1 MRNIQFRYQEKDL
14 FVKLATKKKFSE
26 KKEYLTL
33 IEYSKQRQC
42 SFEKFQQLF
51 VNKNFCM

>member
-42 SFEKFQQLF
+42 SFGKFQQLF